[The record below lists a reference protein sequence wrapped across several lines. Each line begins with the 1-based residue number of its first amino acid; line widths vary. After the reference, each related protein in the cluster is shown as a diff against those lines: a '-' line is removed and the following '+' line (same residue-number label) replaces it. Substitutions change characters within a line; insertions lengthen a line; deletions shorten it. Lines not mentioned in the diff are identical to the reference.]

1 MKRWGILLPHLSKG
15 GNMRAIFVMLIAA
28 LGILAGCGGS
38 SGGGTVAQPQFTTVA
53 TFGFPANYG
62 PEGPLTQ
69 GTGGNFFGATA
80 QGGNPS
86 GGTIFELTSGGEVTT
101 LYTFCAETNCADG
114 DVPNGGLIRAADGNF
129 YGTTQSGGSGTG
141 FGLPGA
147 GGTVFKTT
155 PAGKLTS
162 LYSFCSQPNC
172 SDGLFTNRL
181 IQAADGNFYGTTIR
195 GGASPVSQCY
205 GEGCG
210 NVFRIT
216 SEGTLTIMYSFC
228 PKANCAD
235 GAEPYAA
242 LVQGTDGNFYGT
254 TGYGG
259 ANGQGTVFKITS
271 GGTLTTLYS
280 FCSQTNCADGSL
292 PMAELVQGTTGNF
305 YGTTSSG
312 GVNASSQCCGTVFT
326 ITPDGALTTLY
337 SFCSQTNCTDGD
349 SPSAGLIQGTDGSFY
364 GVTASGGDP
373 KCFTQIVDGTPTSY
387 SCGTVFRIT
396 SAGALTTLHTF
407 ELTDGD
413 GPAGALLET
422 ANGIFYGT
430 TGAGGPGQGN
440 GDGLGG
446 GTVFSLSI
454 GLGP

>member
-1 MKRWGILLPHLSKG
+1 
-15 GNMRAIFVMLIAA
+15 
-28 LGILAGCGGS
+28 
-38 SGGGTVAQPQFTTVA
+38 
-53 TFGFPANYG
+53 
-62 PEGPLTQ
+62 
-69 GTGGNFFGATA
+69 
-80 QGGNPS
+80 
-86 GGTIFELTSGGEVTT
+86 
-101 LYTFCAETNCADG
+101 
-114 DVPNGGLIRAADGNF
+114 
-129 YGTTQSGGSGTG
+129 
-141 FGLPGA
+141 
-147 GGTVFKTT
+147 
-155 PAGKLTS
+155 
-162 LYSFCSQPNC
+162 
-172 SDGLFTNRL
+172 
-181 IQAADGNFYGTTIR
+181 
-195 GGASPVSQCY
+195 
-205 GEGCG
+205 
-210 NVFRIT
+210 
-216 SEGTLTIMYSFC
+216 
-228 PKANCAD
+228 
-235 GAEPYAA
+235 
-242 LVQGTDGNFYGT
+242 
-254 TGYGG
+254 
-259 ANGQGTVFKITS
+259 
-271 GGTLTTLYS
+271 
-280 FCSQTNCADGSL
+280 
-292 PMAELVQGTTGNF
+292 MAELVQGTDGNF

-373 KCFTQIVDGTPTSY
+373 KCFTQLVDGTPTPY